1 MEEIWKKIIIN
12 GQNTFYSVSNLG
24 HVRNDLK
31 KTLIEGY
38 INNKGYRMVHLRLR
52 TDKLC
57 SVHRLVMKAFK
68 PCSLMD
74 ELQVNHIDGNKD
86 NYNINNL
93 EWCTGLE
100 NMRHSYLTDLQP
112 RKMLPC
118 YQYDLEGNFIQEFIN
133 ANEAA
138 KQLNMDYNSIW
149 KCVKGEAYH
158 YKKYQ
163 FKDYKKDKIPPFYN
177 PNMKAVFVYTVN
189 GTFVQKF
196 QSQAEAAKAFG
207 IADSTVS
214 RLIKNQRPL
223 KEFIFSRTP
232 L

>member
-12 GQNTFYSVSNLG
+12 GQETFYSVSNLG
-24 HVRNDLK
+24 HVRNDSK
-31 KTLIEGY
+31 KTLVKGY
-38 INNKGYRMVHLRLR
+38 INNKGYRMIHLRMR
-52 TDKLC
+52 IDKMC

-86 NYNINNL
+86 NNNINNL

-100 NMRHSYLTDLQP
+100 NIRHSYLIGLQSK
-112 RKMLPC
+112 KMLPC

-133 ANEAA
+133 AHEAA
-138 KQLNMDYNSIW
+138 KQLNMD
-149 KCVKGEAYH
+149 

-177 PNMKAVFVYTVN
+177 PNMKTVFIYTTD

-196 QSQAEAAKAFG
+196 NSQEEAAKAFG
-207 IADSTVS
+207 IAESTVS